1 MKEEQQQGYQMPPEY
16 YGMGA
21 IGMPTT
27 MPQINDG
34 TYEKIIETNELIDE
48 LIMTLRGQRVNPET
62 NKIEQ
67 QSKPIVSE
75 DAINWV
81 VGRLRPYTSKIFS
94 LSILDEKVLKQI
106 IYEFEVEITTDLMFP
121 EKYGVE
127 RKNRSYV
134 KWLMVHCFMATIYKA
149 FKGETLRRLLQQ
161 HHITETTVTQQQ
173 ARESFFKKMGL
184 KF

>member
-1 MKEEQQQGYQMPPEY
+1 MSGEQHNQDYLSLGAMGIPTGVPQM
-16 YGMGA
+16 
-21 IGMPTT
+21 
-27 MPQINDG
+27 NDT
-34 TYEKIIETNELIDE
+34 TYEKIIETNDLIDE
-48 LIMTLRGQRVNPET
+48 LIMTLRGQVIDQNT
-62 NKIEQ
+62 NKPVQ

-173 ARESFFKKMGL
+173 ARESWLKKL
-184 KF
+184 NPKF